1 MWLRDKIQWSYWRIC
16 LFDLPER
23 GFFFFAE
30 DNAHHI
36 APQGFVLNT
45 NVDHHIFLL
54 ARLSMESQRKRH
66 SISTCH
72 KIEIILTPSLI
83 NAYYEP
89 QLKSS
94 TH

>member
-23 GFFFFAE
+23 GFFFAE

-45 NVDHHIFLL
+45 NVDHQIFF
-54 ARLSMESQRKRH
+54 ACQ
-66 SISTCH
+66 TF
-72 KIEIILTPSLI
+72 
-83 NAYYEP
+83 NG
-89 QLKSS
+89 KSKEE
-94 TH
+94 TFD

>member
-1 MWLRDKIQWSYWRIC
+1 MKNCLNRSLRIPFIQIKMWLRDKIQWSYWRIC

-45 NVDHHIFLL
+45 NVDRSSDFF
-54 ARLSMESQRKRH
+54 ACQ
-66 SISTCH
+66 TF
-72 KIEIILTPSLI
+72 
-83 NAYYEP
+83 NG
-89 QLKSS
+89 KSKEE
-94 TH
+94 TFD